1 MNVDKF
7 AMVNAFITAEKQK
20 SNGYSAEQCLKMF
33 GLSHSGYYAWRDR
46 QQDKD
51 GRRIAKKKEEDE
63 LKELFRKIIN
73 KLGFVPGKRTFHTH
87 LWRDYGRRVSI
98 KRCRNIMKAMDL
110 HANRPKKDAYKN
122 RATHNHECT
131 APANVIK
138 QEFYIGPRKVV
149 LTDITYLYYGIQRVP
164 IYLCAFKDAYTKE
177 ILGHAVSKT
186 MDVQLVKRA
195 YNRMIDKHGSSL
207 KKADCIIHSD
217 QGSQYL
223 STTFKR
229 ILSDQEFILS
239 VSGRGNS
246 QDNAPMESFFGR
258 MKCSILDLVALCPNE
273 EIATNLIDG
282 YVSSYNDEQYQY
294 SLAGLTPTEYYL
306 YVTTGVYP
314 LDNYYGVKATDL
326 MPIETLINMRRDA
339 AAERAKKIREG
350 RESKKQECAAPRRS
364 PIATVARDQDKIRRE
379 ITKWRQTKKRA
390 ERQIQH
396 LESIHEKIRVA
407 LDFVISATRDIV
419 DQLFIPQ
426 NWTLYPEMGYIH
438 DMNDLF

>member
-1 MNVDKF
+1 M
-7 AMVNAFITAEKQK
+7 
-20 SNGYSAEQCLKMF
+20 
-33 GLSHSGYYAWRDR
+33 
-46 QQDKD
+46 
-51 GRRIAKKKEEDE
+51 
-63 LKELFRKIIN
+63 
-73 KLGFVPGKRTFHTH
+73 
-87 LWRDYGRRVSI
+87 
-98 KRCRNIMKAMDL
+98 
-110 HANRPKKDAYKN
+110 
-122 RATHNHECT
+122 
-131 APANVIK
+131 
-138 QEFYIGPRKVV
+138 
-149 LTDITYLYYGIQRVP
+149 
-164 IYLCAFKDAYTKE
+164 
-177 ILGHAVSKT
+177 
-186 MDVQLVKRA
+186 KRA

-407 LDFVISATRDIV
+407 LDFVISASRDIV
-419 DQLFIPQ
+419 EQLFIPQ